1 MFFTVL
7 SPFTAGGSLFLTGIG
22 SAVVAGSAVA
32 SMVDLLSGNNQ
43 RLISD
48 ATKNSNSIKEDIG
61 FLEELMTIYMA
72 STNDP
77 WPALTFDQQMMRYL
91 SSILETI

>member
-7 SPFTAGGSLFLTGIG
+7 SPVTSGGSIFLTGIG
-22 SAVVAGSAVA
+22 SAIVLGSSVA
-32 SMVDLLSGNNQ
+32 SIVDLHSNNNQ
-43 RLISD
+43 RLVID
-48 ATKNSNSIKEDIG
+48 AAKNSKDIKKDVG
-61 FLEELMTIYMA
+61 FLEELMTIYLA
-72 STNDP
+72 ITNEG